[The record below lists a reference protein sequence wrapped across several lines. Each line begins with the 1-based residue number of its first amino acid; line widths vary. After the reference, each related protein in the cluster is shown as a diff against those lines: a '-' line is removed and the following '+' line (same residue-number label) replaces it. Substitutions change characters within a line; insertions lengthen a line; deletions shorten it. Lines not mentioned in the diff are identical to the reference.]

1 MHESSF
7 LKMQGFVDNYVKFN
21 NHDLIRVLDVGS
33 MIVVLN
39 ALTYRTIFS
48 DKNVE
53 YIGLD
58 VEPGLNVDY
67 VPKDPYS
74 WEEIGDDSFDVIVSG
89 QAFEHAP
96 YFWITAAEMSRV
108 LKPGGLL
115 CLIFPSSGAVH
126 RFPFDC
132 WRFYPDSAQ
141 AITQFAG
148 LELIEADTEQ
158 SGFRK
163 RVRTDWKETFVIARK
178 SSAHDAATSARLK
191 SIVASRP
198 LTEFMDLKVNKGP
211 AITQYENAVRIS
223 IVVYGL
229 KSIKRSIISLWR
241 HRLIPITRVI
251 VKKLIRY
258 EHRKNKLV

>member
-1 MHESSF
+1 MQSF
-7 LKMQGFVDNYVKFN
+7 ADNYVKFDN
-21 NHDLIRVLDVGS
+21 QDLIRVLDVGS
-33 MIVVLN
+33 RIVIPN
-39 ALTYRTIFS
+39 ALTYRTFFS

-53 YIGLD
+53 YVGLD

-74 WEEIGDDSFDVIVSG
+74 WDEIGDDSFDVIVSG

-96 YFWITAAEMSRV
+96 YFWITSAEMSRV

-126 RFPFDC
+126 RYPFDC

-163 RVRTDWKETFVIARK
+163 RVRTNWKDTFVIARK
-178 SSAHDAATSARLK
+178 TTAHDEATSKRLR
-191 SIVASRP
+191 SIVAGRP
-198 LTEFMDLKVNKGP
+198 STEFVDLKIKRGP
-211 AITQYENAVRIS
+211 AITQYENAVKIS
-223 IVVYGL
+223 FVVYGL
-229 KSIKRSIISLWR
+229 ASMKRFIFSLWR
-241 HRLIPITRVI
+241 HRLLL

-258 EHRKNKLV
+258 DQRKQ

>member
-1 MHESSF
+1 MHESSY
-7 LKMQGFVDNYVKFN
+7 LKMQSFVDNYVKFVN
-21 NHDLIRVLDVGS
+21 QDLIRVLDVGS
-33 MIVVLN
+33 MIVVPN

-48 DKNVE
+48 DKNIE
-53 YIGLD
+53 YVGLD

-74 WEEIGDDSFDVIVSG
+74 WDEIGDDSFDVIVSG

-126 RFPFDC
+126 RYPFDC

-141 AITQFAG
+141 AITQFAA
-148 LELIEADTEQ
+148 LDLVEADTEQ

-163 RVRTDWKETFVIARK
+163 RVRTDWKETLVIARK
-178 SSAHDAATSARLK
+178 ASAHDEVTSARLR
-191 SIVASRP
+191 SIVAGRP
-198 LTEFMDLKVNKGP
+198 LTKFVDLKIKRGP
-211 AITQYENAVRIS
+211 AITQYENEVKIS
-223 IVVYGL
+223 IVVYEL
-229 KSIKRSIISLWR
+229 KSLQYSIFSLQR
-241 HRLIPITRVI
+241 HRLIPVARVI

-258 EHRKNKLV
+258 DQRNPSA